1 MRLPSKVTPFRKS
14 ILSKF
19 PVVLTTL
26 SSQDMSPNELYTKVK
41 SKGIS
46 MADYIEI
53 LDSLFLL
60 NKIKLIP
67 EKEVLHCVEG
77 NPV

>member
-1 MRLPSKVTPFRKS
+1 VRLPSKVTPYRKS

-19 PVVLTTL
+19 PVVLTAL

-60 NKIKLIP
+60 NKIELIP

-77 NPV
+77 NSM